1 MRFPDLRV
9 EKRTTLMAKVYV
21 LYSGIRDP
29 RIKWH
34 VKILSLLIVAYVV
47 SPIDLIPDFI
57 PILGLLDEA
66 ILVPIAISLVVRLI
80 PCEIYNE
87 LNVNE
92 RRSVYGKKIIYFGG
106 MLIISIWLLLLGLIF
121 YLWIWI

>member
-1 MRFPDLRV
+1 M
-9 EKRTTLMAKVYV
+9 TNVYI
-21 LYSGIRDP
+21 LNRGISDP
-29 RIKWH
+29 RINWYI
-34 VKILSLLIVAYVV
+34 KILSLLIVAYVV

-87 LNVNE
+87 LNVKE
-92 RRSVYGKKIIYFGG
+92 RKSVYGKNIIYFGG

>member
-29 RIKWH
+29 RIKLH

-87 LNVNE
+87 LNVKE
-92 RRSVYGKKIIYFGG
+92 RKSVYGKNIIYFGG